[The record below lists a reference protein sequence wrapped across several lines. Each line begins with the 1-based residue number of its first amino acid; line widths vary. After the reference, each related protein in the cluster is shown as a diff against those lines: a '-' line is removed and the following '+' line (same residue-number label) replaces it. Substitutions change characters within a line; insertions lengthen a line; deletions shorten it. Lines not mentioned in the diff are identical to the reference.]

1 MNLAELQE
9 RFWELATR
17 APDARPATECFVST
31 PDLPAEERLDIYAD
45 MFIWR
50 QIDALREDFPKL
62 AQLLGDEGFY
72 ATAKKYLRAHPSTH
86 PSLGQ
91 LGRHFA
97 SFLAESAGP
106 RPDLADLAALE
117 WARCEV
123 FEEAHAHTATPDL
136 VHGPDPAQ
144 IVLRTVAALRQLSL
158 HHDVVQLWKDLEDG
172 NAALLPRPRPAAIA
186 VWRKGFV
193 VFHTGLAPDE
203 GLALRRAMSGATL
216 GEVCEAFANRED
228 AVQAALSAV
237 ASWFAEEWIAVPEE
251 T

>member
-17 APDARPATECFVST
+17 APDARAAADCFVSS
-31 PDLPAEERLDIYAD
+31 PDLSAEERLDIYAN

-72 ATAKKYLRAHPSTH
+72 ATAEKYLRAHPSTH

-97 SFLAESAGP
+97 SFLAESPGP

-123 FEEAHAHTATPDL
+123 FEEAHVPTASPGL
-136 VHGPDPAQ
+136 VRGPDPAQ
-144 IVLRTVAALRQLSL
+144 IVLRTVPALRLLSL
-158 HHDVVQLWKDLEDG
+158 RHDVVPLWKDLEDG
-172 NAALLPRPRPAAIA
+172 NVTPLPRPQPASVA
-186 VWRKGFV
+186 VWRKEFV
-193 VFHTGLAPDE
+193 VFHAGLAAD
-203 GLALRRAMSGATL
+203 
-216 GEVCEAFANRED
+216 ED

-237 ASWFAEEWIAVPEE
+237 ASWFAEEWIAAPEE
-251 T
+251 R